1 MATPSHIWRC
11 LEPAQAEDTTKDKP
25 KIVVSIIIKTFFFF
39 IFLSPIILVFKILD
53 AACCKKFTQ
62 NFDLLENLDVTFD
75 CKSERISYWFPGLL
89 MHLWVPGGHFHQ
101 GISIPYQNVLRRC
114 GGRYHTCRMMMWFY
128 EYFMNIRD
136 HWLLTI
142 ALLTHPL

>member
-53 AACCKKFTQ
+53 AACWKKFTQ
-62 NFDLLENLDVTFD
+62 NFDLLENFDFTFD
-75 CKSERISYWFPGLL
+75 YKSERIFYWFPGLL
-89 MHLWVPGGHFHQ
+89 RHLRVSGGHFHQ
-101 GISIPYQNVLRRC
+101 GMSIPYQNAPRQC
-114 GGRYHTCRMMMWFY
+114 GGRYLTCRMSMLFC

-142 ALLTHPL
+142 ALLNHPL